1 MYKSGEDNETHSD
14 FFGFKSGESCDLV
27 VSLAEFEAEILVLEE
42 LAVIPLPF
50 L

>member
-27 VSLAEFEAEILVLEE
+27 VSLAEFEVEILVLEE